1 MVDYSFKLYFKFKA
15 MSILFI
21 HIVKTLTTGRSQNFL
36 CCPTALFFPS
46 QKCPQHHFEERS

>member
-1 MVDYSFKLYFKFKA
+1 

-46 QKCPQHHFEERS
+46 QKCPQHHFEECS